1 MQTAFYAL
9 GLVIATLAW
18 GYFFYRH
25 DYRPVPIRTLLQIF
39 GIGLFSMLPVFGYKM
54 AYQSFLP
61 SLAEYEIFRPLLTS
75 PFLIGLA
82 YFAFNLVMLYTVLF
96 TLSSLLTCILTFFK
110 HETLV
115 NIKNALRDESFDF
128 LAVSLMIGALI
139 YLEAILQRFTGQSII
154 HAALGAIL
162 FLAVIE
168 EYIKHLIVRM
178 TDDKRLKD
186 IDDAITLSV
195 MVGLAFAFIET
206 ILYSLSLGDF
216 KLVLYRIFL
225 SLPVHMISSGI
236 FGYYYGLA
244 HFAKPF
250 MAVDGNENRYS
261 GWLAKL
267 LKCKRSTLYAE
278 GKVTEGL
285 FFATLF
291 HVSANLLFEV
301 SLSFLVVPFVVLGLV
316 MIRHLYK
323 SGQLAWRLIRRRT
336 S

>member
-1 MQTAFYAL
+1 MQTALYAV
-9 GLVIATLAW
+9 GLLVATLAW
-18 GYFFYRH
+18 AYFFYRH
-25 DYRPVPIRTLLQIF
+25 DYRPLPVRVMVQIF
-39 GIGLFSMLPVFGYKM
+39 GIGLFAMIPVFGYKVI
-54 AYQSFLP
+54 YQNVLP
-61 SLAEYEIFRPLLTS
+61 GLAEYEIFRPLLTS
-75 PFLIGLA
+75 PFLIGIT
-82 YFAFNLVMLYTVLF
+82 YFIFNAAMLYVVLF
-96 TLSSLLTCILTFFK
+96 VLSGLLTLLLTFFK
-110 HETLV
+110 HETLQ
-115 NIKNALRDESFDF
+115 NIKNSMRDESFDF
-128 LAVSLMIGALI
+128 LAVSVMIGVLI
-139 YLEAILQRFTGQSII
+139 YLEAILQKFTGVSII
-154 HAALGAIL
+154 HAALGSIL

-168 EYIKHLIVRM
+168 EYIKHLVVRM
-178 TDDKRLKD
+178 TDDKKLKD
-186 IDDAITLSV
+186 VDDAITLSV

-216 KLVLYRIFL
+216 RLVLYRIFL
-225 SLPVHMISSGI
+225 SLPVHMIASGI

-244 HFAKPF
+244 HFAKP
-250 MAVDGNENRYS
+250 MMVAEGGENMHRS
-261 GWLAKL
+261 WLVKL

-323 SGQLAWRLIRRRT
+323 SGQLAWKLIRRRT